1 MSDLF
6 PVDEVFAVEQRYA
19 REILETTVDQIKV
32 ISCAAEDIVQE
43 TFLRA
48 LEHADVLNDL
58 DKHQCRAWL
67 YKTAR
72 NLFIDRV
79 RREAARPEAGVK
91 EETEDDLSQIEV
103 MQLCSELPEEERILF
118 LKRYFEGYDSTQL
131 SDMYGIPPSTVRYR
145 LSSAR
150 RKLRLKYPELK

>member
-1 MSDLF
+1 
-6 PVDEVFAVEQRYA
+6 
-19 REILETTVDQIKV
+19 
-32 ISCAAEDIVQE
+32 
-43 TFLRA
+43 
-48 LEHADVLNDL
+48 
-58 DKHQCRAWL
+58 
-67 YKTAR
+67 
-72 NLFIDRV
+72 
-79 RREAARPEAGVK
+79 
-91 EETEDDLSQIEV
+91 